1 GPVPGKKGSAPA
13 PAGHVTLQVDHR
25 ATDITELFTRPQVP
39 PMPVHA
45 GQGLLYQVTSFVRVR
60 SEVPAD
66 TEQLPALA
74 VHEGREP
81 LVSFALHGPPS
92 SVLAIPLPRPTHRQG
107 CHAHPPGVRGED
119 PEPTASITRGGKGT
133 L

>member
-1 GPVPGKKGSAPA
+1 
-13 PAGHVTLQVDHR
+13 
-25 ATDITELFTRPQVP
+25 VP
-39 PMPVHA
+39 PSPVHA

-60 SEVPAD
+60 REVPAD

-92 SVLAIPLPRPTHRQG
+92 SVLAIPLPRPTDRQG
-107 CHAHPPGVRGED
+107 CHAHPPDVRGDD
-119 PEPTASITRGGKGT
+119 PEPTASITWGGKGT
-133 L
+133 LLLAAHNRGLVPVLLLPARGRPMWPL